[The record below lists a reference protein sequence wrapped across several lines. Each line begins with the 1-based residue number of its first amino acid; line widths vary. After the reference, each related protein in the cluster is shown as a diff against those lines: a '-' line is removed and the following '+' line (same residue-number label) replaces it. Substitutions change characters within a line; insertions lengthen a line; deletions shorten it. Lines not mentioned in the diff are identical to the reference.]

1 MEEVPEKSEEV
12 PEKSEQVPEKS
23 EQVPEKSEQ
32 VVEKVKKRSKV
43 IEAPLAEELPREA
56 EEIKPKRMGRPAGA
70 KDSKPRQ
77 KKEQLRSTPSV
88 EVKEEASE
96 PRELVRREPDPVHDY
111 YESKRMAVER
121 VYHAQAEHWQG
132 LLSHLM

>member
-1 MEEVPEKSEEV
+1 
-12 PEKSEQVPEKS
+12 
-23 EQVPEKSEQ
+23 
-32 VVEKVKKRSKV
+32 
-43 IEAPLAEELPREA
+43 
-56 EEIKPKRMGRPAGA
+56 MGRPAGA

-88 EVKEEASE
+88 EVNGEASE
-96 PRELVRREPDPVHDY
+96 PRELVRREPKQDPVHDY
-111 YESKRMAVER
+111 YESKRIAVQR